1 MYQPIQL
8 ASIRQIILTASLVL
22 TVIIHI
28 WHIKCAFL
36 KYSLTN
42 ILLFK
47 KNTPIS
53 MITSSK
59 LKTRRVGPT
68 LPVEIPMRCTDLVL
82 RSSLV
87 EVRYRV
93 SYERKSIWNTSKV
106 KNPSF
111 VSIWKDTGYLPN
123 RPLATSG
130 QRGTRLCG
138 VQVLALCKVGRQCSL
153 HQLPT
158 DCSLNET
165 TSITAQ

>member
-1 MYQPIQL
+1 MTHKIC
-8 ASIRQIILTASLVL
+8 IFEIFTD
-22 TVIIHI
+22 
-28 WHIKCAFL
+28 
-36 KYSLTN
+36 KYSF
-42 ILLFK
+42 LLKK
-47 KNTPIS
+47 KNTPSS

-68 LPVEIPMRCTDLVL
+68 LPVKIPMRCTDLVL

-93 SYERKSIWNTSKV
+93 SYEWKSIWNTSKV

-111 VSIWKDTGYLPN
+111 VSIWRDTGYLPN

-153 HQLPT
+153 LQLPT

-165 TSITAQ
+165 TNITAQ